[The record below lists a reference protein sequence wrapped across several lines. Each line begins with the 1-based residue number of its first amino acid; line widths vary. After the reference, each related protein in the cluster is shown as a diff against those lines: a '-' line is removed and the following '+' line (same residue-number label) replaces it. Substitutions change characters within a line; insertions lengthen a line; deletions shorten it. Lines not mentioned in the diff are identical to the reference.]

1 MMRSGG
7 RLSTEIVMLGSF
19 LSRNKSVLLNLSLGH
34 PLQANNNSLMDTQFF
49 LND

>member
-7 RLSTEIVMLGSF
+7 RWSTEIVILGSF
-19 LSRNKSVLLNLSLGH
+19 PLKNKSVLLNFSLGH
-34 PLQANNNSLMDTQFF
+34 PLQANNNSLMDTQIF